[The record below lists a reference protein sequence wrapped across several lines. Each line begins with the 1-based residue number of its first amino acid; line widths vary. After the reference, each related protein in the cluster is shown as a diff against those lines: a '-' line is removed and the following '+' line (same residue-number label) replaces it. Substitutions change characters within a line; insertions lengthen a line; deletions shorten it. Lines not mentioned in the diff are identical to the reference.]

1 MKKYLLTAALA
12 VMGMAAFADDITTT
26 GAAPEDFTE
35 EVYYN
40 DSKGYS
46 VQTNS
51 FWKNWFLSI
60 GGGAQTYFG
69 DHNRQLLWKNRI
81 SPAFDVAVGKWFT
94 PGIGVRGMFSGLTI
108 KGATQAGGAYSTGE
122 VVTEK
127 PFYGYWLSYQEFNY
141 MNLHVDVMLNMTNLC
156 CGFKEERVYN
166 IIPYFGL
173 GWAAVLEDA
182 DRLQTDLAPG
192 REVSANIGL
201 INQFRLN
208 RLLDLN
214 IDIRGGYVQDRFD
227 GEDGGRYGE
236 GLLSATANLVWKIGG
251 NTWDRSKTIVRYDN
265 RAINALREQ
274 MDQLSRDN
282 EALQKALEDCN
293 EEKAAAAA
301 KKLAVVAPNLV
312 TFKINKSNLSKEARA
327 NLGLLAEVIKQ
338 CDSSVVYTIT
348 GYADAATGNKT
359 INDRLSKERAEAVYN
374 CLVKEFGVNPEQLRV
389 EYKGG
394 VENMFYDDP
403 ALSRA
408 VITRGD
414 F

>member
-12 VMGMAAFADDITTT
+12 VMGMVAFADDTTTT
-26 GAAPEDFTE
+26 GAAPEDFTD

-40 DSKGYS
+40 DAKGYS

-94 PGIGVRGMFSGLTI
+94 PGIGVRGMFSGLTL
-108 KGATQAGGAYSTGE
+108 KGATQGAYSTGE
-122 VVTEK
+122 LIEEK
-127 PFYGYWLSYQEFNY
+127 PYSGYFLSYQEFNY

-166 IIPYFGL
+166 IIPYFGM

-182 DRLQTDLAPG
+182 DRLQTGLTPG

-208 RLLDLN
+208 RHLDLN
-214 IDIRGGYVQDRFD
+214 IDVRGAYVQDRFD

-251 NTWDRSKTIVRYDN
+251 DNTWERGKTVVRTDN
-265 RAINALREQ
+265 RAINELREM

-282 EALQKALEDCN
+282 EELQKALEDCN

-301 KKLAVVAPNLV
+301 KKLTVVAPNLV

-327 NLGLLAEVIKQ
+327 NLGLLAEVIKK

-359 INDRLSKERAEAVYN
+359 INDRLSKERAEAVYD
-374 CLVKEFGVNPEQLRV
+374 CLVNEFGVNPEQLRV

>member
-26 GAAPEDFTE
+26 GAAPEDFTD

-94 PGIGVRGMFSGLTI
+94 PGIGVRGMFSGLTL
-108 KGATQAGGAYSTGE
+108 KGATQGAYSTGE
-122 VVTEK
+122 LIEEK
-127 PFYGYWLSYQEFNY
+127 PYSGYFLSYQEFNY

-166 IIPYFGL
+166 IIPYFGM

-182 DRLQTDLAPG
+182 DRLQTGLTPG

-338 CDSSVVYTIT
+338 CDSCVVYTIT

>member
-12 VMGMAAFADDITTT
+12 VMGMVAFADDTTTT
-26 GAAPEDFTE
+26 GAAPEDFTD

-40 DSKGYS
+40 DAKGYS

-94 PGIGVRGMFSGLTI
+94 PGIGVRGMFSGLTL
-108 KGATQAGGAYSTGE
+108 KGATQGAYSTGE
-122 VVTEK
+122 LIEEK
-127 PFYGYWLSYQEFNY
+127 PYSGYFLSYQEFNY
-141 MNLHVDVMLNMTNLC
+141 MNMHVDVMLNMTNLC
-156 CGFKEERVYN
+156 CGFKENRVYN
-166 IIPYFGL
+166 VIPYFGF
-173 GWAAVLEDA
+173 GWAMVLEDA
-182 DRLQTDLAPG
+182 DRLQTGLTPG

-208 RLLDLN
+208 RHLDLN
-214 IDIRGGYVQDRFD
+214 IDVRGAYVQDRFD

-251 NTWDRSKTIVRYDN
+251 NNTWDRSKTIIRNDN

-359 INDRLSKERAEAVYN
+359 INDRLSKERAEAVYK
-374 CLVKEFGVNPEQLRV
+374 CLVEEFGVNPEQLRV